1 MRCGLADEDAAITAG
16 SALKQWQSV
25 RQFHSQSLMLGV
37 GTSRRHI
44 SVLVVSHDCVRALLV
59 EKWATQKVLPAF
71 FASENERAGM
81 HNELKGILG
90 RETQPLHRKRDR
102 ILLLSAGLD
111 NFPGASVPRS
121 LMAALAEHGV
131 DLTDDNPRAAFDP
144 SDLEHYDFLICVDR
158 QVRERLLNF
167 AEIRS
172 RSESER
178 EQTERLSY
186 SEYEKKIIVAGNNQL
201 GIEGQSVIENDV
213 IQVPKMPDIDLLHPV
228 VLAKHL
234 PEVLKQ
240 VDKLCHWTLAHLDL
254 LGL

>member
-1 MRCGLADEDAAITAG
+1 
-16 SALKQWQSV
+16 
-25 RQFHSQSLMLGV
+25 
-37 GTSRRHI
+37 
-44 SVLVVSHDCVRALLV
+44 
-59 EKWATQKVLPAF
+59 
-71 FASENERAGM
+71 
-81 HNELKGILG
+81 
-90 RETQPLHRKRDR
+90 
-102 ILLLSAGLD
+102 
-111 NFPGASVPRS
+111 
-121 LMAALAEHGV
+121 MAALAEHGV

-201 GIEGQSVIENDV
+201 GIEGESVNENDV
-213 IQVPKMPDIDLLHPV
+213 IQVPKMPDVDLLHPV
-228 VLAKHL
+228 VLGKHL

-240 VDKLCHWTLAHLDL
+240 VDKLCYWTLAHLDL